1 MPLPILI
8 TNAGRAAIINA
19 QHTGTAPVTLA
30 SVGLSQTA
38 IAPSATDAALAGEFK
53 RVATIAGEVVAPD
66 TIHLTMSDD
75 SADSYALRSFGLYLA
90 DGTLFALYGQADPI
104 LQKVASSIGLLSI
117 DVIIADVAATALTFG
132 DTSFTNPPAT
142 TERQGVVELA
152 TVAEAQAGV
161 DALRALTPAAA
172 KAAILGWLLAQDGAG
187 SGLDADLLD
196 GQQGS
201 WYANIPAR
209 LGYVPWGPG
218 NDGAGSGLDAD
229 LLRGMTP
236 EQVVSL
242 ARVISALGFT
252 PANKAGDT
260 FNGPVTAPTFHST
273 TNGDGTGYAV
283 GDDAVLGD
291 TNIANGASLRGQNN
305 PEAGFLQFGKGA
317 SLGIGGAG
325 QPLAYGG
332 NGLWH
337 AGNDGAGSGV
347 DADLLDGHDS
357 SEFLLRNDASTFGS
371 NANGYWEKRANGVI
385 EQWGTATAY
394 DPGLQGLPALTFP
407 IPFTDLASINMQV
420 TSPGSNSGSQ
430 DGNKVGGQATS
441 ISQFQVY
448 SDDRTNTVKWRAI
461 GR

>member
-19 QHTGTAPVTLA
+19 QHTGTAPITLA

-38 IAPSATDAALAGEFK
+38 IAPSAADAALAGEFK

-117 DVIIADVAATALTFG
+117 DVILADAAATALTFG

-152 TVAEAQAGV
+152 TLAEAQAGV

-172 KAAILGWLLAQDGAG
+172 RAALLGWLLAQ
-187 SGLDADLLD
+187 
-196 GQQGS
+196 
-201 WYANIPAR
+201 
-209 LGYVPWGPG
+209 
-218 NDGAGSGLDAD
+218 DGAGSGLDAD

-242 ARVISALGFT
+242 ARVIGALGYT

-260 FNGPVTAPTFHST
+260 FGGPLTAPAFIISGAVGDRNNLAAG
-273 TNGDGTGYAV
+273 NGDGASYTLYNVALTVWWGLALKSYDGTVNGYYDARLGQWDVKTGYRV
-283 GDDAVLGD
+283 
-291 TNIANGASLRGQNN
+291 NGIPA
-305 PEAGFLQFGKGA
+305 
-317 SLGIGGAG
+317 
-325 QPLAYGG
+325 
-332 NGLWH
+332 WH
-337 AGNDGAGSGV
+337 GGNDGAGSGL
-347 DADLLDGHDS
+347 DADLLDGHNS
-357 SEFLLRNDASTFGS
+357 SEFLFRNDAGTFGS

-394 DPGLQGLPALTFP
+394 DPGLQGLPDLTFP